1 MDRPDSRSYHRTNKP
16 FRKRTRL
23 TFTLFHHLLV
33 SLELPLIFKK
43 NFTRGFG
50 DSKRVDQELQQLI
63 YLTTF
68 RFVTVLCFAYNQSI
82 VCSFICASAGW
93 ELPSENCVW

>member
-1 MDRPDSRSYHRTNKP
+1 MVVTPYLSGLNTIIECADLLPRRHSFCHHPPPSVS
-16 FRKRTRL
+16 
-23 TFTLFHHLLV
+23 LFHHLLV

-43 NFTRGFG
+43 NFTSGFG

-68 RFVTVLCFAYNQSI
+68 RFVTVFCFAYNQ
-82 VCSFICASAGW
+82 V
-93 ELPSENCVW
+93 